1 MLEDNQKSNKSNDWK
16 ERELGAF
23 WTKDGPK
30 GKFLSGTVEVGEG
43 DKKQKLQVVMFP
55 NRNKESDRQP
65 DYILYTSKDMDG
77 SSSSSNQPKKEEIPE
92 SLV

>member
-43 DKKQKLQVVMFP
+43 DKKQKLQVQSM
-55 NRNKESDRQP
+55 
-65 DYILYTSKDMDG
+65 I
-77 SSSSSNQPKKEEIPE
+77 
-92 SLV
+92 